1 MTFTHNSK
9 DDTVLERDGNEI
21 VFSFINDGFTYD
33 TDTFRFRLQQHEL
46 MEKLGDYLDAGKN
59 ADIFD
64 DLTLPQQ
71 DALWNALLF
80 LDKNNI
86 DL

>member
-21 VFSFINDGFTYD
+21 VFSFINDVFTYD
-33 TDTFRFRLQQHEL
+33 TDTFRFRFQQHEL

-64 DLTLPQQ
+64 DLTLSQQ
-71 DALWNALLF
+71 DALWNALVYM
-80 LDKNNI
+80 NNNEI
-86 DL
+86 SL